1 MAATPVPS
9 FAAPPDFPALSDR
22 ALGTYNSKA
31 FAWATAWQ
39 GTTGPNVHAI
49 AATAYANAQ
58 ESATQAEL
66 AVAAG
71 VQASASASVAVAA
84 ANFKGEWPALTGAL
98 SKPACV
104 KHNGRFWMLL
114 NNLADVALSEPG
126 PANADWTPN
135 DAGVVPSQTLTVAGA
150 SVTAVTGVRYILAAN
165 NIALTAP
172 VPTLKG
178 DYHGVRR
185 VNGVTGCTWI
195 FGATKVRGSTPGTL
209 AIDVQEQDLVYEDN
223 TWGYV

>member
-1 MAATPVPS
+1 MAATAVPA
-9 FAAPPDFPALSDR
+9 FAAPPDFPVLSDR
-22 ALGTYNSKA
+22 AAGTYNSKA

-39 GTTGPNVHAI
+39 ATTGPNVYAMSNSAYLNAQEAKAQADASVI
-49 AATAYANAQ
+49 AGTQAAAAAATA
-58 ESATQAEL
+58 L
-66 AVAAG
+66 A
-71 VQASASASVAVAA
+71 AS
-84 ANFKGEWPALTGAL
+84 NFKGEWPSLAGAI

-104 KHNGRFWMLL
+104 KHNGRFWLLL
-114 NNLADVALSEPG
+114 NNLADVASSEPG

-209 AIDVQEQDLVYEDN
+209 ALDVQEQDLFHEDN